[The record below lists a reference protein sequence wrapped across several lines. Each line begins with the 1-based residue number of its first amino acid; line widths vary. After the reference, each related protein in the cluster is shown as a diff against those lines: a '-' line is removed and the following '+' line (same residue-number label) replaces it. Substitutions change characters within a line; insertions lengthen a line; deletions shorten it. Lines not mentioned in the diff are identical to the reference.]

1 MIRRLQSGYNGGVA
15 ALHSSKEDTKPKIR
29 YCSRC
34 EGFGVQVR
42 LGPRILGIGES
53 RPPDYDHWI
62 QCSHCGTVYAK
73 HETRIEPEIG
83 PIKDAGP
90 KGKIKVAGGEK
101 KPKQRTGRGSNPRL
115 KGNKW
120 EIKDEELN
128 AELKDGSVLLA
139 YQSNDPSEPTV

>member
-1 MIRRLQSGYNGGVA
+1 MIRRLQSNYKGGVA
-15 ALHSSKEDTKPKIR
+15 ALHSSKEDKEKKIR

-34 EGFGVQVR
+34 EEGYGVHSI
-42 LGPRILGIGES
+42 LKGRILGVGES
-53 RPPDYDHWI
+53 RPPDYDHWL
-62 QCSHCGTVYAK
+62 QSHNCGTVYAK
-73 HETRIEPEIG
+73 HEVKIEPEIG

-90 KGKIKVAGGEK
+90 KGKIKVAGEK
-101 KPKQRTGRGSNPRL
+101 KPKRTGRGSNSRL

-120 EIKDEELN
+120 EIKDNELN